1 MRTPRFA
8 SARMLG
14 SALALSTFALSGC
27 SSLMSEGTTA
37 AAGIGGAAIAAK
49 VTDNAAVATGIGLG
63 VQAGARAALQ
73 HSQRVVHTE
82 TQDHIAQIAG
92 ALPDNTVGNWQIK
105 HRIPLEPDERGR
117 VVVTRS
123 INGPLVNCK
132 EILFTVDGAGKDNDS
147 GAAQV
152 DFFIAS
158 ICHDGKQWK
167 WATAEPA
174 TARWG
179 SLQ

>member
-14 SALALSTFALSGC
+14 SALVLSMLALSGC
-27 SSLMSEGTTA
+27 SSLMSEGTTT
-37 AAGIGGAAIAAK
+37 AAGIGGAALAAK

-73 HSQRVVHTE
+73 HSQRVIHTE

-92 ALPDNTVGNWQIK
+92 ALVDNTVGNWQIK
-105 HRIPLEPDERGR
+105 HRIPLEPDEHGR

-132 EILFTVDGAGKDNDS
+132 EILFTVDGMED
-147 GAAQV
+147 GAAKV
-152 DFFIAS
+152 DFFVAS

>member
-1 MRTPRFA
+1 MHTPRFA
-8 SARMLG
+8 SPRMLG
-14 SALALSTFALSGC
+14 SALALSVLTLSGC

-37 AAGIGGAAIAAK
+37 AAGVGGAALAAK

-92 ALPDNTVGNWQIK
+92 ALTDNTVGTWQIK
-105 HRIPLEPDERGR
+105 HRIPLEPDEHGR
-117 VVVTRS
+117 VVVTRA

-132 EILFTVDGAGKDNDS
+132 EILFTVDGVED
-147 GAAQV
+147 GAAKV
-152 DFFIAS
+152 DFFVAS
-158 ICHDGKQWK
+158 ICNDGKQWK

>member
-8 SARMLG
+8 SARLLG
-14 SALALSTFALSGC
+14 SALALGTLTLSGC

-37 AAGIGGAAIAAK
+37 AAGVTGAAIATK

-73 HSQRVVHTE
+73 HTQRVVHAE
-82 TQDHIAQIAG
+82 TQDLIAQVAG
-92 ALPDNTVGNWQIK
+92 SLPDNTVGTWQVK
-105 HRIPLEPDERGR
+105 HRLPLEPNEQGR

-123 INGPLVNCK
+123 ISGPLVHCK
-132 EILFTVDGAGKDNDS
+132 EILFTVDTADGK
-147 GAAQV
+147 ATQV

-158 ICHDGKQWK
+158 ICNDGKQWK

>member
-1 MRTPRFA
+1 
-8 SARMLG
+8 
-14 SALALSTFALSGC
+14 
-27 SSLMSEGTTA
+27 MSEGTTA
-37 AAGIGGAAIAAK
+37 AAGIGGAALAAK

-73 HSQRVVHTE
+73 HTQRVVHTE
-82 TQDHIAQIAG
+82 TQDQIAQIAG
-92 ALPDNTVGNWQIK
+92 ALPDNTVGNWQVK

-123 INGPLVNCK
+123 ITGPLVSCK
-132 EILFTVDGAGKDNDS
+132 EILFTVDGEAT
-147 GAAQV
+147 QV

-158 ICHDGKQWK
+158 ICNDGKQWK

>member
-14 SALALSTFALSGC
+14 SALALSALALSGC

-92 ALPDNTVGNWQIK
+92 TLPDNTVGNWQIK
-105 HRIPLEPDERGR
+105 HRIPLEPNERGR

-123 INGPLVNCK
+123 INGALVNCK
-132 EILFTVDGAGKDNDS
+132 EILFTVDGAD
-147 GAAQV
+147 GAKGEAPQV

>member
-1 MRTPRFA
+1 MRTPWFA

-14 SALALSTFALSGC
+14 SALALSALALSGC

-37 AAGIGGAAIAAK
+37 AAGIGGAALAAK

-73 HSQRVVHTE
+73 ASQRAVHTD

-92 ALPDNTVGNWQIK
+92 TLPDNTVGNWQIK
-105 HRIPLEPDERGR
+105 HRIPLEPNEHGR

-132 EILFTVDGAGKDNDS
+132 EILFTVDGVEDS
-147 GAAQV
+147 APKV

>member
-14 SALALSTFALSGC
+14 SALALSTLALSGC

-37 AAGIGGAAIAAK
+37 AAGIGGAALAAK

-92 ALPDNTVGNWQIK
+92 ALTDNTVGNWQVK
-105 HRIPLEPDERGR
+105 HRIPLEPDEHGR

-132 EILFTVDGAGKDNDS
+132 EILFTVDGMED
-147 GAAQV
+147 GAAKV
-152 DFFIAS
+152 DFFVAS

>member
-1 MRTPRFA
+1 MSVP
-8 SARMLG
+8 L
-14 SALALSTFALSGC
+14 LSSC

-37 AAGIGGAAIAAK
+37 GAGIGGAALATK
-49 VTDNAAVATGIGLG
+49 VTDNAAFATGIGLG

-73 HSQRVVHTE
+73 HSQRVVHSE
-82 TQDHIAQIAG
+82 TQDRIAKVAG
-92 ALPDNTVGNWQIK
+92 TLQDNVVGNWQVS

-117 VVVTRS
+117 VVVTRT
-123 INGPLVNCK
+123 INGPLVICK
-132 EILFTVDGAGKDNDS
+132 EILFTVDSD
-147 GAAQV
+147 AAQV
-152 DFFIAS
+152 DFFIAT
-158 ICHDGKQWK
+158 ICHDGSHWK

>member
-1 MRTPRFA
+1 MRTPWFT
-8 SARMLG
+8 STRMLG
-14 SALALSTFALSGC
+14 CALALSAPVLSGC
-27 SSLMSEGTTA
+27 SSFMSEGTTA
-37 AAGIGGAAIAAK
+37 VAGVGGAALAAK

-82 TQDHIAQIAG
+82 TQDQIAQTAG

-123 INGPLVNCK
+123 INGPLVSCK
-132 EILFTVDGAGKDNDS
+132 EILFTVDGEAT
-147 GAAQV
+147 QV

-158 ICHDGKQWK
+158 ICNDGKQWR

>member
-1 MRTPRFA
+1 MRTPWFA

-14 SALALSTFALSGC
+14 GALVASTFALSGC
-27 SSLMSEGTTA
+27 SSLLSEGTTT
-37 AAGIGGAAIAAK
+37 AAGIGGAAVAAK
-49 VTDNAAVATGIGLG
+49 VTDNAAAATGIGLG

-73 HSQRVVHTE
+73 YSQRVVHTE
-82 TQDHIAQIAG
+82 TQDHIAQVAG
-92 ALPDNTVGNWQIK
+92 ALADNTVGTWQVK
-105 HRIPLEPDERGR
+105 HRVPIEPDEQGR
-117 VVVTRS
+117 VVVTRTIS
-123 INGPLVNCK
+123 GALVNCK
-132 EILFTVDGAGKDNDS
+132 EILFTVDGD
-147 GAAQV
+147 AAKV
-152 DFFIAS
+152 DFFIAT

>member
-1 MRTPRFA
+1 MRTPWFA
-8 SARMLG
+8 SAPMLG
-14 SALALSTFALSGC
+14 SALALGAFTLSGC

-73 HSQRVVHTE
+73 ASQRAVHTD
-82 TQDHIAQIAG
+82 TQDQIAQIAG
-92 ALPDNTVGNWQIK
+92 ALADNTVGNWQIK
-105 HRIPLEPDERGR
+105 HRIPLEADEHGR

-132 EILFTVDGAGKDNDS
+132 EILFTVDGVED
-147 GAAQV
+147 GAAKI
-152 DFFIAS
+152 DFFVAS

>member
-1 MRTPRFA
+1 
-8 SARMLG
+8 MLG
-14 SALALSTFALSGC
+14 SALTLSTLALSGC
-27 SSLMSEGTTA
+27 SSLMSEGTTT
-37 AAGIGGAAIAAK
+37 AAGIGGAALAAK

-92 ALPDNTVGNWQIK
+92 ALADSTVGNWQVK
-105 HRIPLEPDERGR
+105 HRIPLEPDEHGR

-132 EILFTVDGAGKDNDS
+132 EILFTVDGMED
-147 GAAQV
+147 GAAKV
-152 DFFIAS
+152 DFFVAS

>member
-1 MRTPRFA
+1 MQAPWFV

-14 SALALSTFALSGC
+14 CALTLSVPLLSGC
-27 SSLMSEGTTA
+27 GSLMSEGTTT
-37 AAGIGGAAIAAK
+37 AAGIGGAALAAK

-82 TQDHIAQIAG
+82 TQDQIAQVAG
-92 ALPDNTVGNWQIK
+92 ALPENTVGNWQIT

-132 EILFTVDGAGKDNDS
+132 EILFTVDGE
-147 GAAQV
+147 AAQV
-152 DFFIAS
+152 DFFVAS
-158 ICHDGKQWK
+158 ICHDGKQWR

>member
-14 SALALSTFALSGC
+14 SALTLSTLALSGC
-27 SSLMSEGTTA
+27 SSLMSEGTTT
-37 AAGIGGAAIAAK
+37 AAGIGGAALAAK

-82 TQDHIAQIAG
+82 TQGHIAQIAG
-92 ALPDNTVGNWQIK
+92 ALADNTVGNWQVK
-105 HRIPLEPDERGR
+105 HRIPLEPDEHGR

-123 INGPLVNCK
+123 INAPLVNCK
-132 EILFTVDGAGKDNDS
+132 EILFTVDGVED
-147 GAAQV
+147 GAAKV
-152 DFFIAS
+152 DFFVAS

>member
-14 SALALSTFALSGC
+14 SALTLSTLALSGC
-27 SSLMSEGTTA
+27 SSLMSEGTTT
-37 AAGIGGAAIAAK
+37 AAGIGGAALAAK

-73 HSQRVVHTE
+73 HSQRVIHTE

-92 ALPDNTVGNWQIK
+92 ALADNTVGNWQVK
-105 HRIPLEPDERGR
+105 HRIPLEPDEHGR

-132 EILFTVDGAGKDNDS
+132 EILFTVDGMED
-147 GAAQV
+147 GAAKV
-152 DFFIAS
+152 DFFVAS

>member
-8 SARMLG
+8 LARMLCSG
-14 SALALSTFALSGC
+14 LALSTLALSGC

-37 AAGIGGAAIAAK
+37 AAGIGGATIAAK

-82 TQDHIAQIAG
+82 TQDQIAQIAG
-92 ALPDNTVGNWQIK
+92 TLPDNTVGNWQIK

-132 EILFTVDGAGKDNDS
+132 EILFTVDGVDN

>member
-1 MRTPRFA
+1 MRTPWFT
-8 SARMLG
+8 STRMLG
-14 SALALSTFALSGC
+14 SALALSAFTLGGC

-37 AAGIGGAAIAAK
+37 AAGVGGAALAAK
-49 VTDNAAVATGIGLG
+49 VTNNAAVATGIGLG

-73 HSQRVVHTE
+73 ASQRAVHTD
-82 TQDHIAQIAG
+82 TQDQIAQVAG
-92 ALPDNTVGNWQIK
+92 ALADNTVGNWQTK
-105 HRIPLEPDERGR
+105 HRIPLEPDEQGR

-132 EILFTVDGAGKDNDS
+132 EILFTVDGADDK
-147 GAAQV
+147 ATQV

>member
-1 MRTPRFA
+1 
-8 SARMLG
+8 MLG
-14 SALALSTFALSGC
+14 SALVLSMLALSGC
-27 SSLMSEGTTA
+27 SSLMSEGTTT
-37 AAGIGGAAIAAK
+37 AAGIGGAALAAK

-73 HSQRVVHTE
+73 HSQRVIHTE

-92 ALPDNTVGNWQIK
+92 ALVDNTVGNWQIK
-105 HRIPLEPDERGR
+105 HRIPLEPDEHGR

-132 EILFTVDGAGKDNDS
+132 EILFTVDGMED
-147 GAAQV
+147 GAAKV
-152 DFFIAS
+152 DFFVAS

>member
-1 MRTPRFA
+1 
-8 SARMLG
+8 MLG
-14 SALALSTFALSGC
+14 SALALSTLALSGC

-37 AAGIGGAAIAAK
+37 AAGIGGAALAAK

-82 TQDHIAQIAG
+82 TQDHIAQVAG
-92 ALPDNTVGNWQIK
+92 ALSDNIVGNWQIK
-105 HRIPLEPDERGR
+105 HRIPLEPDEHGR

-132 EILFTVDGAGKDNDS
+132 EILFTVDGMED
-147 GAAQV
+147 GAAKV
-152 DFFIAS
+152 DFFVAS

>member
-1 MRTPRFA
+1 
-8 SARMLG
+8 MLG
-14 SALALSTFALSGC
+14 WVLVLSVPVFSGC

-37 AAGIGGAAIAAK
+37 AAGVGGAALAAK
-49 VTDNAAVATGIGLG
+49 VTNNAAVATGIGLG

-82 TQDHIAQIAG
+82 TQDQIAEVAG
-92 ALPDNTVGNWQIK
+92 TLHDNVVGTWQIK
-105 HRIPLEPDERGR
+105 HGMPLEPDERGR

-132 EILFTVDGAGKDNDS
+132 EILFTVDGD
-147 GAAQV
+147 AARV
-152 DFFIAS
+152 DFFIAT
-158 ICHDGKQWK
+158 ICHDGTRWK